1 MTVVRCVAGCESKYP
16 LVQRRAFAG
25 SRLRELPGGA
35 QRRICKLDCR
45 MTELADMIRIGIVN
59 GDVAR
64 IQNGRGVMLS
74 VQHGT
79 VWITQTDSVADV
91 FLNAGESF
99 RLDRDGRTLVS
110 PCGPEPLALVT
121 LASSS
126 RTAPLAKRVAAG
138 LRRMWT
144 GLRRVPWR
152 ASLN

>member
-1 MTVVRCVAGCESKYP
+1 
-16 LVQRRAFAG
+16 
-25 SRLRELPGGA
+25 
-35 QRRICKLDCR
+35 

-110 PCGPEPLALVT
+110 RCGPEPLALVT

-152 ASLN
+152 ASLNWPAESELCATMPNPEFSISRDSYLDRGRMRPAYLVV

>member
-1 MTVVRCVAGCESKYP
+1 MPLTRWFDGGSLSVCDWFCAGD
-16 LVQRRAFAG
+16 A
-25 SRLRELPGGA
+25 
-35 QRRICKLDCR
+35 
-45 MTELADMIRIGIVN
+45 IGIGAEEHAAACEVS
-59 GDVAR
+59 
-64 IQNGRGVMLS
+64 IGRTGSHALRTAGGETMVEPTHLLC
-74 VQHGT
+74 
-79 VWITQTDSVADV
+79 I
-91 FLNAGESF
+91 NAGESF

>member
-1 MTVVRCVAGCESKYP
+1 
-16 LVQRRAFAG
+16 
-25 SRLRELPGGA
+25 
-35 QRRICKLDCR
+35 

-99 RLDRDGRTLVS
+99 CLDRDGRTLVS
-110 PCGPEPLALVT
+110 RCGPEPLALVT
-121 LASSS
+121 LASSGP
-126 RTAPLAKRVAAG
+126 TAPLAKRVASG
-138 LRRMWT
+138 LRRMWA